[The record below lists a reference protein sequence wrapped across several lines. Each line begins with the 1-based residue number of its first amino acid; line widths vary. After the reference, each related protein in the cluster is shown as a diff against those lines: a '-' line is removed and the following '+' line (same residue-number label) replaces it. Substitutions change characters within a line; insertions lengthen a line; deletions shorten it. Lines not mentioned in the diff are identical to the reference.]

1 MQVPHVPQ
9 SHTSSVAQLANA
21 CIALRTS
28 LLQRREIVAEQQFFI
43 AHVEVEPMLQV
54 DHGHMTLQAV
64 DHPRPRDVQP
74 LPQQVV
80 PAAVVVQGHHGH
92 AQRPTARVR
101 QRQACR
107 QQGALQPSA
116 PPKAA
121 ISA

>member
-101 QRQACR
+101 QSQARQSQAR
-107 QQGALQPSA
+107 PRAWRNPA
-116 PPKAA
+116 RAR
-121 ISA
+121 